1 LKKLT
6 GKQIRAWS
14 ARPIGSI
21 APLATGGFRAQIV
34 EHGADAFRSAPAN
47 AVAGGAP
54 LRRVDDATT
63 VIADPVGQCV
73 LTTAAEDTV
82 QFVAAVTDQRVAHLV
97 RGNEA
102 RKIFDPRIGAWPL
115 TGSLAGRDNYR
126 CGEPRLMAACNQGT
140 GRQTGRRCPSE
151 AAGCHAAP
159 KSQTKPGK
167 IISVMI
173 ASLIRL
179 CSVPVLS

>member
-1 LKKLT
+1 MSL
-6 GKQIRAWS
+6 
-14 ARPIGSI
+14 
-21 APLATGGFRAQIV
+21 LAERHCG
-34 EHGADAFRSAPAN
+34 DA
-47 AVAGGAP
+47 G
-54 LRRVDDATT
+54 
-63 VIADPVGQCV
+63 PVGQCA

-82 QFVAAVTDQRVAHLV
+82 QFVTAVTGQRVAHLV

-102 RKIFDPRIGAWPL
+102 RKIFDPRTGAWPL

-126 CGEPRLMAACNQGT
+126 CREPRLMAACNQGT
-140 GRQTGRRCPSE
+140 GRQTGQRCPSE

-159 KSQTKPGK
+159 KSQTKPGR

-179 CSVPVLS
+179 CSVPRLVVAATVLRHDEVERADSLLEGRVTSEPVSESGIFRGRGITARF